1 MNWENLCPNS
11 SFTGEN
17 KMGNLHKAGHNS
29 VLPWWHIPIPQIS
42 GIYQLIGRN
51 MFSTGKKGILNLFEV
66 LHKPQNDLGKGPTNT
81 LTPSS
86 RNVNNANIN
95 SNR

>member
-1 MNWENLCPNS
+1 
-11 SFTGEN
+11 
-17 KMGNLHKAGHNS
+17 
-29 VLPWWHIPIPQIS
+29 
-42 GIYQLIGRN
+42 